1 MLQISFSLLRTRE
14 KFEMILS
21 DVNNA
26 RGGMFFLDASRGT
39 IKTFT
44 THLFFFFLSTVRVER
59 KIALAVV
66 SSGIAA
72 TLFLS
77 RQTAHRTFKLPL
89 DLQLQ

>member
-44 THLFFFFLSTVRVER
+44 THLFFFLSTVRVER